1 LDRPIRGLRLVKRNP
16 FRRALVGACLL
27 LVACTRPQP
36 ALLHPELS
44 DYVVLDGVRDAVMSW
59 HIPNAAPALRGARLL
74 ADAAAPA
81 PLDVALAKSIVRS
94 NHRLTPLDA
103 LRLAILA
110 QISARHASLDANFFG
125 ATILQES
132 AFDPFAVSSAGAL
145 GIAQFM
151 LSTADDVNVDP
162 MDVRQALGGSARL
175 LAEYVTHYRGR
186 FGKSDPYALALAAYN
201 AGPLAVDYYHGVPP
215 YAETRGYI
223 NDIDDRLARII
234 SDEQGQE
241 AAVAVAAPA
250 LRRR

>member
-1 LDRPIRGLRLVKRNP
+1 V
-16 FRRALVGACLL
+16 
-27 LVACTRPQP
+27 
-36 ALLHPELS
+36 LHPELS

-103 LRLAILA
+103 LRLAIVA

-162 MDVRQALGGSARL
+162 MNVRQALGGSAQL
-175 LAEYVTHYRGR
+175 LAEYVTQYRGR